1 MKIRKV
7 LALRGPN
14 YWANFPVLEAW
25 VDLGEL
31 RDSPSDELAG
41 FNERLMSWLPT
52 MIEHRCSI
60 GHRGGFFERLR
71 RGTYQAHIL
80 EHVALELQSLGGCEV
95 GFGRTRETAE
105 EGVYKVALEYLEEE
119 VGRRSLELARDVCLA
134 AIYDRPYDV
143 AAAVKELRMLAEQ
156 VRLGPSTG
164 SIVRAAIA
172 RGIPARRLNKAS
184 LVQLGYGAKQR
195 RILAAE
201 TDRTGAIAESIAQD
215 KELTRSLLAAVGV
228 PVPEGRP
235 VESAEDAV
243 AAAEEIGYPV
253 VVKPQCGNQGRGV
266 ATNLKTRDEILTAYQ
281 AARLEEPTIVVEKHA
296 PGDDYRLLVV
306 GDRVVAAA
314 RREPAQVIGDGV
326 HSIEELI
333 EVVNQDPR
341 RGEDHATCLSKIP
354 LDVVSQGV
362 IAGQG
367 FTPQSVPG
375 PGVRVL
381 VRRNANLSTGGTAT
395 DVTDDVH
402 PQLAAR
408 VIDAARVVGLDIA
421 GVDVVVTDIRRP
433 LEEQGGVVVEVNAA
447 PGLRMHL
454 APSSGT
460 PRSVGEAIVDHLF
473 VPGETGRIPLV
484 AVTGVNGK
492 TTTTRLIAHILS
504 QTGKKVGFT
513 CTEGVYLGNR
523 RIDTGDCSGPQS
535 AQNLLLN
542 PQVEAAVLETARGGI
557 LRAGL
562 GFDRCDVSVVTNIG
576 QGDHLGLSDID
587 SLEKL
592 ARVKRTIVEATHEHG
607 AAVLNAADPL
617 VVEMAERSPAGVLY
631 FSRSRENAV
640 VTEHRRNG
648 GRAVTI
654 SDGEIV
660 LCDGLREVPLIPV
673 ARVPLTHG
681 GRVAFQIENV
691 LAAVGAAWSMGLNRE
706 IIRAGLETFGADMQ
720 SLPGRFNLLE
730 IHGAAV
736 IMDYGHNVS
745 SLEAM
750 IEAIKQFPQRRR
762 TVVYTAAGDRRNCD
776 MIRQGELLAGAFDK
790 VILYEDQY
798 VRGRNHGEIMSLFR
812 QGISN
817 GGRGIEVDEV
827 HGVFPAIEI
836 ALENAGEGDLV
847 LLQCDTIDETV
858 AFVKQ
863 YMDRKR
869 VGREINLDEVLPGNE
884 LELVH
889 STMLAGNQCL
899 HSNGSISAGGASA
912 GSVVAVGV
920 AELAAM
926 PVD

>member
-1 MKIRKV
+1 
-7 LALRGPN
+7 
-14 YWANFPVLEAW
+14 
-25 VDLGEL
+25 
-31 RDSPSDELAG
+31 
-41 FNERLMSWLPT
+41 
-52 MIEHRCSI
+52 
-60 GHRGGFFERLR
+60 
-71 RGTYQAHIL
+71 
-80 EHVALELQSLGGCEV
+80 
-95 GFGRTRETAE
+95 
-105 EGVYKVALEYLEEE
+105 
-119 VGRRSLELARDVCLA
+119 
-134 AIYDRPYDV
+134 
-143 AAAVKELRMLAEQ
+143 

-235 VESAEDAV
+235 VESPEDAV

-266 ATNLKTRDEILTAYQ
+266 ATNLNTPDEVLTAYQ
-281 AARLEEPTIVVEKHA
+281 AARVEEPTIVVEKHA

-306 GDRVVAAA
+306 GDRIVAAA
-314 RREPAQVIGDGV
+314 RRDPAQVTGDGV
-326 HSIEELI
+326 HSIADLI
-333 EVVNQDPR
+333 EIINADPR

-354 LDVVSQGV
+354 LDAISQAV
-362 IAGQG
+362 IASQG
-367 FTPQSVPG
+367 FTPQSVPEC
-375 PGVRVL
+375 GVRVL
-381 VRRNANLSTGGTAT
+381 IRRNANLSTGGTAT
-395 DVTDDVH
+395 DVTDQVH
-402 PQLAAR
+402 PQVAAR

-421 GVDVVVTDIRRP
+421 GVDIVATDIRRP
-433 LEEQGGVVVEVNAA
+433 LEEQSGVVVEVNAA

-454 APSSGT
+454 APSSGN
-460 PRSVGEAIVDHLF
+460 PREVGEAIVEHLF
-473 VPGETGRIPLV
+473 SAGDTGRIPLV

-492 TTTTRLIAHILS
+492 TTTTRLVAHILS

-513 CTEGVYLGNR
+513 CTEGIYLGNR
-523 RIDTGDCSGPQS
+523 RIDSGDCSGPQS

-592 ARVKRTIVEATHEHG
+592 ARVKRTIVEATHAHG
-607 AAVLNAADPL
+607 TAVLNAADPL
-617 VVEMAERSPAGVLY
+617 VVEMAEYSSASVLY
-631 FSRSRENAV
+631 FSRSPANPV
-640 VTEHRRNG
+640 LVEHRRGG
-648 GRAVTI
+648 GRAVTV

-660 LCDGLREVPLIPV
+660 LCDGAREVPLMTLS
-673 ARVPLTHG
+673 RVPLTHG
-681 GRVAFQIENV
+681 GRIAFQVENV
-691 LAAVGAAWSMGLNRE
+691 LAAVGAAWSMGLARE
-706 IIRAGLETFGADMQ
+706 VIRAGLETFGADMQ
-720 SLPGRFNLLE
+720 TLPGRFNLLE
-730 IHGAAV
+730 IHGATV

-745 SLEAM
+745 SLVAM
-750 IEAIKQFPQRRR
+750 IEAIKQLPQRRR
-762 TVVYTAAGDRRNCD
+762 TVVYTAAGDRRDCD

-798 VRGRNHGEIMSLFR
+798 VRGRHQGEIMSLLR
-812 QGISN
+812 QGISAT
-817 GGRGIEVDEV
+817 GRSVEVDEIK
-827 HGVFPAIEI
+827 GVFPAIEMV
-836 ALENAGEGDLV
+836 LDRAGEGDLI

-858 AFVKQ
+858 DFVKQ

-869 VGREINLDEVLPGNE
+869 VGREIDLDEVLSDDE
-884 LELVH
+884 MELVH
-889 STMLAGNQCL
+889 STALASDQCL
-899 HSNGSISAGGASA
+899 HSNGSVSAGAASA
-912 GSVVAVGV
+912 ATAVAAGV